1 MTSILNIILALIF
14 VGNNTSEL
22 NIDEILYSK
31 LKDCSRIEYSII
43 SPKNIN
49 LSSCIITDESNI
61 RVEGNRA
68 YLPIRENNKNT
79 ILTLNLKVF
88 KNVLV
93 CNRELKRNEELS
105 RGDFS
110 VLEKEVSN
118 LRFDPITLE
127 SVIEQY
133 RTRVSISENQILQ
146 NTMIEKIPDVKIGD
160 RINAI
165 FTNNSV
171 NISFSV
177 TSRSE
182 GIAGEIVR
190 VKRDD
195 KKIFKAKVINNTTVK
210 IIE

>member
-1 MTSILNIILALIF
+1 
-14 VGNNTSEL
+14 
-22 NIDEILYSK
+22 
-31 LKDCSRIEYSII
+31 
-43 SPKNIN
+43 
-49 LSSCIITDESNI
+49 
-61 RVEGNRA
+61 
-68 YLPIRENNKNT
+68 
-79 ILTLNLKVF
+79 
-88 KNVLV
+88 
-93 CNRELKRNEELS
+93 
-105 RGDFS
+105 
-110 VLEKEVSN
+110 
-118 LRFDPITLE
+118 
-127 SVIEQY
+127 
-133 RTRVSISENQILQ
+133 
-146 NTMIEKIPDVKIGD
+146 MIEKIPDVKIGD